1 MNEDKFNALIRL
13 LDDPDPV
20 VTQHVEEELFGLG
33 PKGIEKLEAAWES
46 VGDAIVQARIEEL
59 ISRIQI
65 THFSGQ
71 LLQWRLAG
79 GESLLEG
86 WLLLTQLQYPMLNVQ
101 KYRNEI
107 QRLVSKIW
115 LQLDSRMNELER
127 LITINKQLYS
137 VEKYAGNYAAPE
149 RPENNYLS
157 FLIDTK
163 QGNSLSLSALYLI
176 VCEQLEIPL
185 QIVNFVGYY
194 AIRCYRRT
202 SHFYIDA
209 YNQGMF
215 FTPQQVQDFLKKL
228 DVEQNVNHYK
238 PLSNIYVILDMIQA
252 LITAYGNDNQ
262 PEKAALYE
270 RLLREIEIKLE

>member
-46 VGDAIVQARIEEL
+46 AGDAIVQARIEEL

-65 THFSGQ
+65 THFSGL

-86 WLLLTQLQYPMLNVQ
+86 WLLLTQMQYPMLNVQ

-270 RLLREIEIKLE
+270 QLLREIEIKLE

>member
-1 MNEDKFNALIRL
+1 MNDDKFKALIRL

-20 VTQHVEEELFGLG
+20 VTKHVEEELFTLG
-33 PKGIEKLEAAWES
+33 PQGIEKLEAAWES
-46 VGDAIVQARIEEL
+46 VDDALVQSRIEEL

-65 THFSGQ
+65 SHFSGQ
-71 LLQWRLAG
+71 LLSWRMSG
-79 GESLLEG
+79 GQNLLEG
-86 WLLLTQLQYPMLNVQ
+86 WLLLTQMQYPMLNVS
-101 KYRNEI
+101 KYRNEL

-127 LITINKQLYS
+127 LIAINKQLYS
-137 VEKYAGNYAAPE
+137 VERYSGNYKESE
-149 RPENNYLS
+149 RPENNYIS
-157 FLIDTK
+157 FLLDTK

-176 VCEQLEIPL
+176 ICEQLDIPL
-185 QIVNFVGYY
+185 QVVNFMGYY
-194 AIRCYRRT
+194 AIRCYRRN

-215 FTPQQVQDFLKKL
+215 FTPQQVQEFLKKM
-228 DVEQNVNHYK
+228 DAEQNVNHYK
-238 PLSNIYVILDMIQA
+238 PLSNIYIVLDLIKA

-262 PEKAALYE
+262 PSKAALFD